1 MEVTK
6 LKIENLI
13 NKRQLAIHML
23 SIVIGGIIG
32 LLFLPTDIKTIILM
46 LLGLY
51 YAAMLSTN
59 YVKLNNEI
67 EKLIYELE
75 QTK

>member
-32 LLFLPTDIKTIILM
+32 LSNENIVID
-46 LLGLY
+46 GCRN
-51 YAAMLSTN
+51 AG
-59 YVKLNNEI
+59 KLNVPEYALKGDIFASDKGLFN
-67 EKLIYELE
+67 KVADN
-75 QTK
+75 

>member
-1 MEVTK
+1 MELTK
-6 LKIENLI
+6 LKLENLI

-32 LLFLPTDIKTIILM
+32 LLFLPQGLKTIILM
-46 LLGLY
+46 ILGLY
-51 YAAMLSTN
+51 YATVLSTN

-67 EKLIYELE
+67 EKLIYEME